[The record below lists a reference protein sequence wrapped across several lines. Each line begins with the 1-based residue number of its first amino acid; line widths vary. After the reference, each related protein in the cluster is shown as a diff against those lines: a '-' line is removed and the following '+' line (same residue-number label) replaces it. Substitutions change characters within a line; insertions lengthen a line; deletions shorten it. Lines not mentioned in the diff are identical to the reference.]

1 MWAAVFT
8 EIGRPNNDNVSFLSN
23 TSETPAGKYSIN
35 VTQAATQGSLVG
47 ANNSISSLIVNSGIN
62 DTFTIKVDGTV
73 SSNITL
79 TAGTYA
85 NEDELATEIQAQ
97 INGNDLLR
105 NQSAKVSVTF
115 DSANNKFLI
124 DSQSYGD
131 SSTVEITQSTGAGLG
146 LSVAAG
152 TAGTNVAGTING
164 VGATGDGQ
172 FLTATNGLK
181 LLIEGNV
188 TGDLGAVNFSRGLM
202 ESLDTV
208 LGGLLDS
215 TGSLKSKTEGL
226 QKSLDS
232 ISDERLTLADRM
244 EKLEARL
251 LSKFN
256 AMDGILGQIQ
266 NTGAFLTQQLASLPF
281 NNLRNNG

>member
-1 MWAAVFT
+1 
-8 EIGRPNNDNVSFLSN
+8 
-23 TSETPAGKYSIN
+23 
-35 VTQAATQGSLVG
+35 
-47 ANNSISSLIVNSGIN
+47 
-62 DTFTIKVDGTV
+62 
-73 SSNITL
+73 
-79 TAGTYA
+79 
-85 NEDELATEIQAQ
+85 
-97 INGNDLLR
+97 
-105 NQSAKVSVTF
+105 
-115 DSANNKFLI
+115 
-124 DSQSYGD
+124 
-131 SSTVEITQSTGAGLG
+131 
-146 LSVAAG
+146 
-152 TAGTNVAGTING
+152 
-164 VGATGDGQ
+164 VGATGGGQ
-172 FLTATNGLK
+172 FLTAANGLK